1 LEEVCYKRKN
11 WIDNNTNIRLS
22 NVNSNG
28 KNVVANN
35 PNHVNFFFLKKY
47 KIEVKNNH
55 HMIFFLKDA
64 IITQKTKLLI
74 LSTSLMNIER
84 INTFLVDMD
93 LFYGIKKIKYKF
105 EV

>member
-1 LEEVCYKRKN
+1 
-11 WIDNNTNIRLS
+11 
-22 NVNSNG
+22 
-28 KNVVANN
+28 
-35 PNHVNFFFLKKY
+35 
-47 KIEVKNNH
+47 
-55 HMIFFLKDA
+55 MIFFLKDA